1 MTTKENLTKG
11 ELLGELDAMARED
24 HSRYDCF
31 VLWLMTHGDE
41 DFVYGTLEIVR
52 ELFSNSSCSSLDG
65 KPKVVFTQACRGDGE
80 EFVASDWPSPTRAS
94 QKSLPLPDG
103 AKPTNQVSHSRAHFL
118 EAYSTVDGFYSY
130 RNEKRGSYFVQC
142 LVEVFRERVA
152 HDDLDTMLIEVNRRL
167 SQMQGSVLRKEG
179 VKQVNLT
186 CEFINRLTKKTLFLV
201 IEYTRQEIIFY

>member
-1 MTTKENLTKG
+1 M
-11 ELLGELDAMARED
+11 
-24 HSRYDCF
+24 
-31 VLWLMTHGDE
+31 
-41 DFVYGTLEIVR
+41 
-52 ELFSNSSCSSLDG
+52 
-65 KPKVVFTQACRGDGE
+65 
-80 EFVASDWPSPTRAS
+80 
-94 QKSLPLPDG
+94 LPLPDG

-130 RNEKRGSYFVQC
+130 RNEKRRSYFVQC

-186 CEFINRLTKKTLFLV
+186 CEFINRLTKKTLFSV